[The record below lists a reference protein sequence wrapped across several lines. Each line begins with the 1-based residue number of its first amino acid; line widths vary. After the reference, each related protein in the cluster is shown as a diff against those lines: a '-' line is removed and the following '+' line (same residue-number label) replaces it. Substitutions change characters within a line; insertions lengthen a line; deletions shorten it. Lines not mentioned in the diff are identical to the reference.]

1 MCFFNG
7 IPPILSGEFKL
18 ENGREKRKYP
28 RVEINWPV
36 TIYVDDEIIEGET
49 NNISAEGVSVRSETP
64 LPVNKVFSI
73 LIRPPDHQ
81 AIDLKGQVVW
91 SDMYGVTGAEETEVY
106 GLGIC
111 LVELSEEDKKAIK
124 AMLSNS
130 L

>member
-1 MCFFNG
+1 MENG
-7 IPPILSGEFKL
+7 I
-18 ENGREKRKYP
+18 EKRKHP

-49 NNISAEGVSVRSETP
+49 NNISVEGVAVRSEKP

-73 LIRPPDHQ
+73 LIKPPDHQ

-124 AMLSNS
+124 AMLSNY